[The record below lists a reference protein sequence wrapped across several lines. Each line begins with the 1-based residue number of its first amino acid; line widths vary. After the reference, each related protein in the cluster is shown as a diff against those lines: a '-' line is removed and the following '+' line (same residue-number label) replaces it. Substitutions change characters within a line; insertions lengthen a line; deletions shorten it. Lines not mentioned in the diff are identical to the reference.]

1 MSDITYLTVLFILY
15 TTVPVPCVPMIQSI
29 NSTNSTT
36 VEIMWME
43 GCQSDIVYNIIIQYI
58 YQGPC
63 NCSSVNVEQCQ
74 LTTVIGTSNDTYS
87 YIVSSLQ
94 EHSEYRFMVIA
105 ENPAGS
111 STPAVKNVTT
121 LSAGKL

>member
-1 MSDITYLTVLFILY
+1 MTVLFILY
-15 TTVPVPCVPMIQSI
+15 KTVPAPCVPMIQNI
-29 NSTNSTT
+29 NSANSTT
-36 VEIMWME
+36 VEMMWMK
-43 GCQSDIVYNIIIQYI
+43 GCESDVVYNIIIQYI

-63 NCSSVNVEQCQ
+63 SCSNMNMEQYQLANV
-74 LTTVIGTSNDTYS
+74 TGTSNDTYS

-94 EHSEYRFMVIA
+94 EYSGYRFMVIA

>member
-1 MSDITYLTVLFILY
+1 MLFILY
-15 TTVPVPCVPMIQSI
+15 TTVPAPCVPMIVNI
-29 NSTNSTT
+29 ESTNSTT
-36 VEIMWME
+36 VEIMWMK
-43 GCQSDIVYNIIIQYI
+43 GCESDVVYKVTIKYI

-63 NCSSVNVEQCQ
+63 NCSNVNVEQCQ
-74 LTTVIGTSNDTYS
+74 LATVTGTSNDTYS

-111 STPAVKNVTT
+111 STPAERIFTT
-121 LSAGKL
+121 FSAGKLW